1 MSARIGLLLKVLNF
15 LFEFKSLHH
24 IMAELE
30 ELVRV
35 LFHGFPVYRGYVEPT
50 RKNFELNH
58 KYHSTDELRFV
69 FTGSFREGYPDTL
82 FSDTDAMM
90 ILNPSTEIWSSE
102 TQSKVIQPVSEAPAH
117 VKLIIPPGYSECF
130 EEKNPT
136 ISTFLGLVKVE
147 QDCCF
152 VSAEI
157 ARELNERDFLHE
169 FMAHQKPSAKW
180 TAPLPGSEGKI
191 SVSYTFRSLSKVKM
205 KGTSHHRFVECDRVP
220 AIECAGWPSNA
231 YEWKIRQPRNWPSTD
246 VVENITSSGFM
257 IVPKPSDL
265 SGDIRK
271 EWRLSFSNPEA
282 ELFKWLTEEQ
292 SKVYYLLRSLYA
304 RHFKEKLGGVL
315 TSYHFKTVMFW
326 TLEEE
331 DPSLWSEESTLNLLL
346 RVLKKLLR
354 FIQDGFCPHFFIR
367 NHNLCYKT
375 SKVALED
382 AATEIALFFQD
393 PLVALGKVVNEEFL
407 GLIPRLGLLTVE
419 VKGKFEN
426 KITGHDSFINLEG
439 HRDVELEC
447 LWETLED
454 TAISIKAFPDG
465 VALLEVYV
473 DALAQGHQ
481 FAFIMGKTESEL
493 FKIKVT
499 SVQEDFFEMEVAHM
513 NQSLLL
519 WLELGKIA
527 VDLTSKGTNDKLFSF
542 LCKVHIFLKEQN
554 GPLDEEGKETMDLI
568 QGVCCTTGA
577 FLATVNFDAKNIS
590 YQELHELVCDSL
602 PINGN
607 SAQDPCDIIIALF
620 VLSGATCKIAKNF
633 LD

>member
-1 MSARIGLLLKVLNF
+1 MSDSIGLLLKELICF
-15 LFEFKSLHH
+15 FEFKSLHY
-24 IMAELE
+24 IMADLE
-30 ELVRV
+30 ALVRV
-35 LFHGFPVYRGYVEPT
+35 LFHGFPVYKRYVESI
-50 RKNFELNH
+50 RQKYELRH
-58 KYHSTDELRFV
+58 KYYSTDELRYV
-69 FTGSFREGYPDTL
+69 LTGSFREGYPDIF
-82 FSDTDAMM
+82 FSDGDVMV
-90 ILNPSTEIWSSE
+90 ILNPSTEIWSLE
-102 TQSKVIQPVSEAPAH
+102 TQIRVMQPVSEAPAH
-117 VKLIIPPGYSECF
+117 VKLIIPPGYRERF
-130 EEKNPT
+130 EEKYPT
-136 ISTFLGLVKVE
+136 ISTFLGLVEAE

-152 VSAEI
+152 VSAET
-157 ARELNERDFLHE
+157 ARKLNERDFLPE
-169 FMAHQKPSAKW
+169 FMADQKPSAKW
-180 TAPLPGSEGKI
+180 TAPLAGAENKI
-191 SVSYTFRSLSKVKM
+191 SVSYTFRSPAKDILEGSAE
-205 KGTSHHRFVECDRVP
+205 SDRVP
-220 AIECAGWPSNA
+220 AIECTGWPINA
-231 YEWKIRQPRNWPSTD
+231 DEWKIRQPRNWPSAD

-271 EWRLSFSNPEA
+271 EWRLSFSNSEA
-282 ELFKWLTEEQ
+282 ELFKWFTEEQ

-304 RHFKEKLGGVL
+304 RHFKEKLGGVI

-393 PLVALGKVVNEEFL
+393 PLVAFGKVVNEEFL

-419 VKGKFEN
+419 VRGKFEN
-426 KITGHDSFINLEG
+426 KTTGHASFMNLEG

-493 FKIKVT
+493 SKIKVT
-499 SVQEDFFEMEVAHM
+499 SVQEDFFEMDVAHM

-590 YQELHELVCDSL
+590 YQQLHELVCDSL

-607 SAQDPCDIIIALF
+607 SAQSPCKIILALF
-620 VLSGATCKIAKNF
+620 VLSGATCKMAKNL

>member
-1 MSARIGLLLKVLNF
+1 
-15 LFEFKSLHH
+15 
-24 IMAELE
+24 MAELE
-30 ELVRV
+30 APVRV
-35 LFHGFPVYRGYVEPT
+35 LFHAFPVYKRYVEST
-50 RKNFELNH
+50 RQKYELRH
-58 KYHSTDELRFV
+58 KYYSTDELRYV
-69 FTGSFREGYPDTL
+69 LTGSFREGYPDIF
-82 FSDTDAMM
+82 FSDGDVMV
-90 ILNPSTEIWSSE
+90 ILNPSTEIWSLE
-102 TQSKVIQPVSEAPAH
+102 TQIRVMQPVSEAPAH
-117 VKLIIPPGYSECF
+117 VKLIIPPGYRERF
-130 EEKNPT
+130 EEKYPT
-136 ISTFLGLVKVE
+136 ISTFLGLVEAE

-152 VSAEI
+152 VSAEST
-157 ARELNERDFLHE
+157 RKLNERDFLPE
-169 FMAHQKPSAKW
+169 FMADQKPSAKW
-180 TAPLPGSEGKI
+180 TAPLAGAENKI
-191 SVSYTFRSLSKVKM
+191 SVSYTFRTPSKDNVGK
-205 KGTSHHRFVECDRVP
+205 FVESDRVP
-220 AIECAGWPSNA
+220 AIECTGWPTNA
-231 YEWKIRQPRNWPSTD
+231 YEWKIRQPRNWPSAD

-271 EWRLSFSNPEA
+271 EWRLSFSNSEA
-282 ELFKWLTEEQ
+282 ELFKWFTEEQ

-304 RHFKEKLGGVL
+304 RHFKEKLGGLL

-331 DPSLWSEESTLNLLL
+331 DPGLWSEESTLNLSL

-354 FIQDGFCPHFFIR
+354 FIQDGSCPHFFIR

-375 SKVALED
+375 SKVALEE
-382 AATEIALFFQD
+382 AATEISLFLRD
-393 PLVALGKVVNEEFL
+393 PLVAFRKVVNAKFL
-407 GLIPRLGLLTVE
+407 GLIHRLDFLALEVE
-419 VKGKFEN
+419 GKSQR
-426 KITGHDSFINLEG
+426 KITGLPSFMNLEG

-454 TAISIKAFPDG
+454 TAISIRAFPDG

-493 FKIKVT
+493 SKIKVT
-499 SVQEDFFEMEVAHM
+499 SVQEDFFEMDIAHM

-542 LCKVHIFLKEQN
+542 LCKVHIFLREQN

-577 FLATVNFDAKNIS
+577 FLATVNFNAKKIS
-590 YQELHELVCDSL
+590 YQQLHELVCDLL
-602 PINGN
+602 PISGN
-607 SAQDPCDIIIALF
+607 SAQDPCNIIPPLL
-620 VLSGATCKIAKNF
+620 VLSGATCKMAKNF

>member
-1 MSARIGLLLKVLNF
+1 
-15 LFEFKSLHH
+15 
-24 IMAELE
+24 MAELE
-30 ELVRV
+30 APVRV
-35 LFHGFPVYRGYVEPT
+35 LFHAFPVYKRYVEST
-50 RKNFELNH
+50 RQKYELRH
-58 KYHSTDELRFV
+58 KYYSTDELRYV
-69 FTGSFREGYPDTL
+69 LTGSFREGYPDIV
-82 FSDTDAMM
+82 FSDGDVMVM
-90 ILNPSTEIWSSE
+90 LNPSTEIWSLE
-102 TQSKVIQPVSEAPAH
+102 TQIRVMQPVSEAPAH
-117 VKLIIPPGYSECF
+117 VKLIIPPGYRERF
-130 EEKNPT
+130 EEKYPT
-136 ISTFLGLVKVE
+136 ISTFLGLVEAE

-152 VSAEI
+152 VSAET
-157 ARELNERDFLHE
+157 ARKLNERDFLPE
-169 FMAHQKPSAKW
+169 FMADQKPSAKW
-180 TAPLPGSEGKI
+180 TAPLAGAEEKI
-191 SVSYTFRSLSKVKM
+191 SVSYTFRTPSKDNVGK
-205 KGTSHHRFVECDRVP
+205 FVESDRVP
-220 AIECAGWPSNA
+220 AIECTGWPTNA
-231 YEWKIRQPRNWPSTD
+231 YEWKIRQPRNWPSAD

-271 EWRLSFSNPEA
+271 EWRLSFSNSEA
-282 ELFKWLTEEQ
+282 ELFKWFTEEQ

-304 RHFKEKLGGVL
+304 RHFKEKLRGVL

-331 DPSLWSEESTLNLLL
+331 DPGLWSEESTLNLSL

-375 SKVALED
+375 SKVALEE
-382 AATEIALFFQD
+382 AATEISLFLRD
-393 PLVALGKVVNEEFL
+393 PLVAFRKVVNAKFL
-407 GLIPRLGLLTVE
+407 GLIHRLDFLALEVE
-419 VKGKFEN
+419 GKSQR
-426 KITGHDSFINLEG
+426 KITGLPSFMNLEG

-493 FKIKVT
+493 SKIKVT
-499 SVQEDFFEMEVAHM
+499 SVQEDFFEMDVAHM

-527 VDLTSKGTNDKLFSF
+527 VNLTSKGTNDKLFSF
-542 LCKVHIFLKEQN
+542 LCKVLTFLIEQKF
-554 GPLDEEGKETMDLI
+554 PFDEERKETMDLI

-577 FLATVNFDAKNIS
+577 FLATVNFNAKNIS
-590 YQELHELVCDSL
+590 YQQLHELVCDLL
-602 PINGN
+602 PISGN
-607 SAQDPCDIIIALF
+607 SAQDPCNIIPPLL
-620 VLSGATCKIAKNF
+620 VLSGATCKMAKNF

>member
-1 MSARIGLLLKVLNF
+1 
-15 LFEFKSLHH
+15 
-24 IMAELE
+24 
-30 ELVRV
+30 
-35 LFHGFPVYRGYVEPT
+35 
-50 RKNFELNH
+50 
-58 KYHSTDELRFV
+58 
-69 FTGSFREGYPDTL
+69 
-82 FSDTDAMM
+82 
-90 ILNPSTEIWSSE
+90 
-102 TQSKVIQPVSEAPAH
+102 
-117 VKLIIPPGYSECF
+117 
-130 EEKNPT
+130 
-136 ISTFLGLVKVE
+136 
-147 QDCCF
+147 
-152 VSAEI
+152 
-157 ARELNERDFLHE
+157 
-169 FMAHQKPSAKW
+169 
-180 TAPLPGSEGKI
+180 
-191 SVSYTFRSLSKVKM
+191 
-205 KGTSHHRFVECDRVP
+205 
-220 AIECAGWPSNA
+220 
-231 YEWKIRQPRNWPSTD
+231 
-246 VVENITSSGFM
+246 M

-271 EWRLSFSNPEA
+271 EWRFSFSNPEA
-282 ELFKWLTEEQ
+282 ELFKWFTEEQ

-304 RHFKEKLGGVL
+304 RHFKEKLAGVL

-331 DPSLWSEESTLNLLL
+331 DPSLWSKESTMNLLL

-375 SKVALED
+375 SKVALEE

-393 PLVALGKVVNEEFL
+393 PLVAFREVVNAKFL
-407 GLIPRLGLLTVE
+407 GLIPRLGLLALEVE
-419 VKGKFEN
+419 GKLEK
-426 KITGHDSFINLEG
+426 KITGHASFINLEG
-439 HRDVELEC
+439 QRDVKLEC

-465 VALLEVYV
+465 VVLLEVYV

-493 FKIKVT
+493 SKIKVT
-499 SVQEDFFEMEVAHM
+499 SVQEDFFEMDVAHM

-542 LCKVHIFLKEQN
+542 LCKVHIFLIEPN

-607 SAQDPCDIIIALF
+607 SAQDPCDIILAIF

>member
-1 MSARIGLLLKVLNF
+1 MSDWIGLLLKELICF
-15 LFEFKSLHH
+15 FEFKSLHY
-24 IMAELE
+24 IMADLE
-30 ELVRV
+30 ALVRV
-35 LFHGFPVYRGYVEPT
+35 LFHGFPVYKSYRESIRQKY
-50 RKNFELNH
+50 ELRH
-58 KYHSTDELRFV
+58 KYHSTDELRYV
-69 FTGSFREGYPDTL
+69 LTGSFREGYPDIV
-82 FSDTDAMM
+82 FSDGDVMVM
-90 ILNPSTEIWSSE
+90 LNPSTEIWSLE
-102 TQSKVIQPVSEAPAH
+102 TQIRVMQPVSEAPAH
-117 VKLIIPPGYSECF
+117 VKLIIPPGYRKRF
-130 EEKNPT
+130 EKEYPT
-136 ISTFLGLVKVE
+136 VSNFLGLVEAE

-152 VSAEI
+152 VSAET
-157 ARELNERDFLHE
+157 ARKLNERDFLPE
-169 FMAHQKPSAKW
+169 FMADQKPSAEW
-180 TAPLPGSEGKI
+180 TAPLAGAEDKI
-191 SVSYTFRSLSKVKM
+191 SVSYTFRSPSKDILE
-205 KGTSHHRFVECDRVP
+205 GSAESDRVP
-220 AIECAGWPSNA
+220 AIECTGWPTNA
-231 YEWKIRQPRNWPSTD
+231 YEWKIRQPRNWPSAD
-246 VVENITSSGFM
+246 VVENIASSGFM

-282 ELFKWLTEEQ
+282 ELFKWFTEEQ

-346 RVLKKLLR
+346 RVLEKLLR

-375 SKVALED
+375 SEVALEE

-393 PLVALGKVVNEEFL
+393 PLVAFRKIVNKTFL
-407 GLIPRLGLLTVE
+407 GLMPRLEFLTVK
-419 VKGKFEN
+419 VKGRLEKE
-426 KITGHDSFINLEG
+426 IMGLPSFMSLEG
-439 HRDVELEC
+439 HGDVELKC

-454 TAISIKAFPDG
+454 TAISIKVSPDG
-465 VALLEVYV
+465 GALLEVYV
-473 DALAQGHQ
+473 GALAQGHQ
-481 FAFIMGKTESEL
+481 FALPGITESEL
-493 FKIKVT
+493 SKINVT
-499 SVQEDFFEMEVAHM
+499 LVQEDFIEMDIAQM

-590 YQELHELVCDSL
+590 YQQLHELVCDFL

-607 SAQDPCDIIIALF
+607 SAQSPCNIILALF
-620 VLSGATCKIAKNF
+620 VLSGATCKMAKNF

>member
-1 MSARIGLLLKVLNF
+1 
-15 LFEFKSLHH
+15 
-24 IMAELE
+24 
-30 ELVRV
+30 
-35 LFHGFPVYRGYVEPT
+35 
-50 RKNFELNH
+50 
-58 KYHSTDELRFV
+58 
-69 FTGSFREGYPDTL
+69 
-82 FSDTDAMM
+82 
-90 ILNPSTEIWSSE
+90 
-102 TQSKVIQPVSEAPAH
+102 
-117 VKLIIPPGYSECF
+117 
-130 EEKNPT
+130 
-136 ISTFLGLVKVE
+136 
-147 QDCCF
+147 
-152 VSAEI
+152 
-157 ARELNERDFLHE
+157 
-169 FMAHQKPSAKW
+169 
-180 TAPLPGSEGKI
+180 
-191 SVSYTFRSLSKVKM
+191 M
-205 KGTSHHRFVECDRVP
+205 KATSHHGFVESDRVP
-220 AIECAGWPSNA
+220 AIECTGWPTNA
-231 YEWKIRQPRNWPSTD
+231 YEWKIRQPRNWPSAD

-282 ELFKWLTEEQ
+282 ELFKWFTEEQ

-304 RHFKEKLGGVL
+304 RHFKEKLAGVL

-331 DPSLWSEESTLNLLL
+331 DPSLWSKESTMNLLL

-354 FIQDGFCPHFFIR
+354 FIQDGSCPHFFIR
-367 NHNLCYKT
+367 SHNLCYKT
-375 SKVALED
+375 SKVALVD
-382 AATEIALFFQD
+382 AGTEIALFFQD
-393 PLVALGKVVNEEFL
+393 LLVALGKVVNEEFL

-426 KITGHDSFINLEG
+426 KITGHASFMNLEG

-473 DALAQGHQ
+473 DALVQGQQ

-493 FKIKVT
+493 SKIKVT
-499 SVQEDFFEMEVAHM
+499 SEQEDFFEMDIAQM

-554 GPLDEEGKETMDLI
+554 DPFDEEGKETMDLI
-568 QGVCCTTGA
+568 QGVCCITGT

-590 YQELHELVCDSL
+590 YQQLHELVCDFL

-607 SAQDPCDIIIALF
+607 SAQSPCNIILALF
-620 VLSGATCKIAKNF
+620 VLSGATCKMAKKF